1 MDPNLRQA
9 RRFEDL
15 LALETHDAPY
25 VYAGIFS
32 DAGFQARRL
41 SKKKFKLLRRIDEH
55 IQPMLRDQEC
65 VYYVTFGSSQAFW
78 ESFFLGWVMYYINR
92 RAIVLTNLRILFLQ
106 IDSRG
111 RPRDL
116 RSQLDL
122 RAIET
127 IKRTAFGNTKLILR
141 NGKSTLFTRLPRAD
155 RKSLQKIV
163 ERVRTDLPESETVT
177 SGTEELCPH
186 CYEVVAGRPTA
197 CPHCRKAFKSARR
210 AGLLSL
216 LFPGLGDIY
225 LGHWKFAILEIL
237 VAAIIWL
244 GFLIPDPNYPLTPYE
259 MLVGAVLI
267 VVMLHGADAVGTLYI
282 ARKGHHPA

>member
-1 MDPNLRQA
+1 MDPSLRQA

-15 LALETHDAPY
+15 LALEKQDGPY

-41 SKKKFKLLRRIDEH
+41 SKKKFRLLKRIDGH
-55 IQPMLRDQEC
+55 IQPMLRDQER
-65 VYYVTFGSSQAFW
+65 VYYLTFGSS
-78 ESFFLGWVMYYINR
+78 ESFWQIHILGWVMHYINR
-92 RAIVLTNLRILFLQ
+92 RAIVLTDLRILFLQ

-127 IKRTAFGNTKLILR
+127 IKRTAFGNTKLILG
-141 NGKSTLFTRLPRAD
+141 NGKSALFTRLPKAD
-155 RKSLQKIV
+155 RKSLRRIV
-163 ERVRTDLPESETVT
+163 ERVRTDLPESEAVK
-177 SGTEELCPH
+177 SGIEELCPY

-216 LFPGLGDIY
+216 LFPGFGSIY
-225 LGHWKFAILEIL
+225 LGHWFAILEIL
-237 VAAIIWL
+237 AAAIIWL
-244 GFLIPDPNYPLTPYE
+244 SFLMPDPNYPLTPYE
-259 MLVGAVLI
+259 RIVAAVLI
-267 VVMLHGADAVGTLYI
+267 VVVVHGVDAVGTFYI